1 MFSSQTRH
9 WTRLLSLHYFTLKPL
24 LKSILNQLK
33 NQPIQTLTNHI
44 SPIFN
49 QNNSSKILSFSLSP
63 SLFCTLRELK
73 ITVTFMR
80 ISEIM
85 ITINLPRAATQSKY
99 LQIAALI
106 SDIYQCKA
114 IGNNI

>member
-33 NQPIQTLTNHI
+33 NQPIETLTNHI

-49 QNNSSKILSFSLSP
+49 KKNSSKILSFSLSLLL
-63 SLFCTLRELK
+63 SFVLYVK
-73 ITVTFMR
+73 
-80 ISEIM
+80 
-85 ITINLPRAATQSKY
+85 
-99 LQIAALI
+99 
-106 SDIYQCKA
+106 
-114 IGNNI
+114 